1 MGSLNL
7 TKTKILV
14 ICLVVFAVAVAAVT
28 IFGVPFGN
36 VLFFGV
42 FLACPLMHVFM
53 MNGHG
58 GHDQEGKKLEGQT
71 DKSCH

>member
-28 IFGVPFGN
+28 VFRVPFGN

-53 MNGHG
+53 MKGHG
-58 GHDQEGKKLEGQT
+58 GHDHEGKNDTKQSG
-71 DKSCH
+71 KSCH